1 MGDVSADSHP
11 VVVFELFWHKIN
23 LSSRGISYQ
32 ARYSCSAK
40 KPVTSELC
48 HLVNVLSPRGYD
60 SVIRR
65 MNILVCSGIDFMC
78 AYSTFALT
86 LEDK

>member
-1 MGDVSADSHP
+1 MYIYRPVSDMAQNQLQVRLRFLCTIYVSI
-11 VVVFELFWHKIN
+11 HKILQY
-23 LSSRGISYQ
+23 LS
-32 ARYSCSAK
+32 
-40 KPVTSELC
+40 
-48 HLVNVLSPRGYD
+48 RGYD

-78 AYSTFALT
+78 AYSTFALA